1 MTSLPNRLMMRMRN
15 ELSKWPLNLKK
26 FFTKTKKIFDEFCYY
41 RFLFMMG
48 VDEQYLLVVS
58 VICGRKFPKRPSQ
71 ELLVESRFD
80 GELLATDPVQHGET
94 PEFHTELA
102 WELSK
107 KTLHQHRLQRT
118 PIKLQCYSVNVQT
131 KTREN
136 IGYVILDL
144 RSALVKEATPAK
156 LPVASKWYNLL
167 NSKYHKHKPEIQLG
181 ISLEVDTPIKDE
193 SFKARAAP
201 PRKGQAPPVQPSSE
215 IDPST
220 VTAILNNEEGFYRIG
235 PEESCTDNFVLSV
248 TIAFAANL
256 SQLVTPDIPLA
267 ARHEG
272 FFFSYSLLGNH
283 VTNDSFH
290 DLTNPT
296 FPAER
301 ASVRLRSSVDL
312 LRIYFQREPL
322 FQIHLSC
329 GDAKIGSADVRLSTL
344 LQPGSDA
351 INRQPLIIEGA
362 FQILS
367 TAQRQ
372 QKEPPV
378 ASSSSPC
385 VGASVALRREEIPL
399 QTQDET
405 TGKANMG
412 PPAGQ
417 ETPSTPPKPGTKQS
431 PESPLATPLKKNAP
445 KKEKK
450 RSAEP
455 APPED
460 EDSYGGYTP
469 PQGSSRTEDDVDTL
483 RDMEE
488 EERELERNADQ
499 VKRMKED
506 AKVNAPVGRGRPK
519 PKAGSA
525 PANVHLD
532 FMDVSVRH
540 FCFSIDL
547 RSIKDVSTSTNLSVY
562 LRYTYPFF
570 GSSSPVMTHPPVEV
584 RKHTEV
590 LLPNSFCAFDFATT
604 PQQLRETLLRVP
616 LLVEVWHRDKMV
628 KDQLLGVARVP
639 LSGIISADR
648 ARIAPTSA
656 EAQEGWRQIFT
667 ERVAAETTEGRR
679 TKMAE
684 LQVVLGLEDYGPIKT
699 QEVYMGPGPDLSQ
712 TTSTSSSSQPP
723 ARQQAPPPPPPD
735 PRETPEYKAAI
746 ELEMWKEQQAGMFE
760 NQMKEK
766 ELNQLQSLAEEF
778 KRRDRE
784 RTLVL
789 KKKTDEYAA
798 LEEQLKLALADVER
812 REHQLA
818 ANEAEVVRLRADL
831 EREHQHKL
839 VEIQEASR
847 RLKEDCLHQIELEKS
862 RVRVLEEEK
871 QRLASQLADADQ
883 RLAKKDQEF
892 EQFRQES
899 SSKPEIKLQA
909 QINLL
914 TLEKVELE
922 RKFES
927 VTKSKI
933 HYKQQWGRALK
944 ELARLKQKEAT
955 EARQRLKRQQQELE
969 HMRLRYLAA
978 EEKEVAK
985 EEKKELQE
993 IKGELNRLKDSERS
1007 KEKQQQATSQ
1017 PGEEDMNSEEHQ
1029 QEGMHRIEDAALEE
1043 HVARLIEER
1052 DTLLRTGVYT
1062 HQDRIISELDKQIRQ
1077 AIAQKGS

>member
-1 MTSLPNRLMMRMRN
+1 MRMRN
-15 ELSKWPLNLKK
+15 VFSKWPLNLKRL
-26 FFTKTKKIFDEFCYY
+26 FTKFQFGDFIDIDSFKM
-41 RFLFMMG
+41 RA
-48 VDEQYLLVVS
+48 DEQYLLVVS

-71 ELLVESRFD
+71 ELLVESKFD
-80 GELLATDPVQHGET
+80 GELLATDPVQHSES

-118 PIKLQCYSVNVQT
+118 PIKLQCYSVNIQT
-131 KTREN
+131 KTRES
-136 IGYVILDL
+136 IGYVVLDL
-144 RSALVKEATPAK
+144 RSALVKDAAPAK
-156 LPVASKWYNLL
+156 LPVASKWYNIL

-181 ISLEVDTPIKDE
+181 ISLELDTPVKDE

-201 PRKGQAPPVQPSSE
+201 PRKGQVPSVLPASE

-220 VTAILNNEEGFYRIG
+220 LKAMLNNEEGFYKIG
-235 PEESCTDNFVLSV
+235 PEESCTESFVLSV

-267 ARHEG
+267 ARHKG
-272 FFFSYSLLGNH
+272 FFFSYALLGNH

-290 DLTNPT
+290 DLMNPT

-301 ASVRLRSSVDL
+301 ASVRLKSSVDI
-312 LRIYFQREPL
+312 LRVYFQREPL
-322 FQIHLSC
+322 LQIHLCC
-329 GDAKIGSADVRLSTL
+329 GETTIGTADVRLSTL

-367 TAQRQ
+367 TAQKH
-372 QKEPPV
+372 QKDPPV

-399 QTQDET
+399 QPQVET
-405 TGKANMG
+405 TEKADMG

-417 ETPSTPPKPGTKQS
+417 EAPPTP
-431 PESPLATPLKKNAP
+431 P

-450 RSAEP
+450 RSADP
-455 APPED
+455 APVSPPQG
-460 EDSYGGYTP
+460 EDSYGGYIP
-469 PQGSSRTEDDVDTL
+469 PQGSSRTEDDADTL
-483 RDMEE
+483 RDLEE
-488 EERELERNADQ
+488 EEGELERQAAQ
-499 VKRMKED
+499 AKRKKED
-506 AKVNAPVGRGRPK
+506 VKVNAPVAKGKAK
-519 PKAGSA
+519 PKSGPAT
-525 PANVHLD
+525 ANVQLD
-532 FMDVSVRH
+532 FMDLSVRH

-547 RSIKDVSTSTNLSVY
+547 RSIKDVSTPTNLSVY

-584 RKHTEV
+584 RRHTEV
-590 LLPNSFCAFDFATT
+590 LLPHSFCAFDFATT

-628 KDQLLGVARVP
+628 KDRLLGVARVP
-639 LSGIISADR
+639 LSGIINADR
-648 ARIAPTSA
+648 ARIAPTSTD
-656 EAQEGWRQIFT
+656 AQEGWRQIFT
-667 ERVAAETTEGRR
+667 ERVAAETTEGRP

-684 LQVVLGLEDYGPIKT
+684 LQVVLGLEDYGTVKT
-699 QEVYMGPGPDLSQ
+699 QEVYMGPGTDMSQ
-712 TTSTSSSSQPP
+712 TTSTSSSTQPP
-723 ARQQAPPPPPPD
+723 VRQQPPPPPSQAPAPPD
-735 PRETPEYKAAI
+735 PRETAEYKAAM
-746 ELEMWKEQQAGMFE
+746 ELEMWKEQQAGVFE

-789 KKKTDEYAA
+789 KKKTDEYAG
-798 LEEQLKLALADVER
+798 LEEQLKFDLADVDR

-839 VEIQEASR
+839 VEMQEASR

-871 QRLASQLADADQ
+871 KRLAIQLADADQ
-883 RLAKKDQEF
+883 RLAKKDQVF
-892 EQFRQES
+892 EQFKQES
-899 SSKPEIKLQA
+899 SSTPEIKLQA

-922 RKFES
+922 RKLES

-944 ELARLKQKEAT
+944 ELARLKQREAT
-955 EARQRLKRQQQELE
+955 EAKQRLKRQQQELE

-993 IKGELNRLKDSERS
+993 IKGELSRLKDGELS
-1007 KEKQQQATSQ
+1007 KEKQQQQPTSQ
-1017 PGEEDMNSEEHQ
+1017 PGEVDMNSEVHPQ
-1029 QEGMHRIEDAALEE
+1029 GGMHHAEDAALEE

-1077 AIAQKGS
+1077 AIAQKAS